1 MLYVQYRVHKYKSIQ
16 LIEPIAREHHNMMQP
31 EQVSILNLDW
41 VTIEQEFTKTPGKI
55 QPHGLLLTLQE
66 PDLKILQVSRNVLR
80 LFGVS
85 VSAFVNQPLSVF
97 LNKLQIIEIQ
107 NCLTCNNF
115 TYYNPIHLIFYIKN
129 RKIICDGI
137 LHRSQGVVILEL
149 ELTQDENVSFI
160 NFYHL
165 VRASVCKIQ
174 SANNF
179 KDLTQFLAQEIR
191 KICGFDRV
199 MIYQFDHEN
208 NGMVIAE
215 DKRRDLESFLG
226 LHYPHIDIPESAR
239 KLYEQNWLRLLVDI
253 DHEPIDLVPSIH
265 PLTQNPVDLSFSV
278 LRSASPCHLQYLRNM
293 GVKATLCISLIKKE
307 NLWGLIACHHYSP
320 RYVSY
325 TIRKSCEFL
334 GQVMAVE
341 LPYKEISEDYHYYRE
356 KLKLVRKNLLK
367 APVLETSFIQSLAED
382 ETNLLNLVQAQGAVM
397 RFGEDMIL
405 VGQTP
410 LLGEVQKLFQWLS
423 RYCHQ
428 EIFYSDCLPKLYPQA
443 QTYKDVASGILAL
456 SLSPNQSEYHLIWFR
471 PEVIQT
477 VNWAG
482 NPQESVKI
490 EEEKLILTPRKS
502 FELWKQIVKLK
513 SLPWKTIEIDTAKEL
528 RNALM
533 LAALESSEQ
542 QLRQSKELAQVTL
555 QSIGD
560 AVITTNSQGQIE
572 SLNPVAEEL
581 TGWSLIEAK
590 DLPLNDVFRI
600 FDGSTHQFIE
610 NPVEK
615 VLKEGCIFDFSDN
628 VILRSKDGKERAID
642 NSAAPIRSRD
652 GSIIGAVLV
661 FRDVTQE
668 RELAHRLSWQA
679 CHDSLTGLMNRS
691 EFEKQV
697 KKTLQLVQNSPEHHA
712 ICYLDLDQFKIVND
726 TCGHLAGDEL
736 LRQLSSLLQS
746 QVTERDT
753 LARLGGDEF
762 GLLLNYYSL
771 DEAHKKAIELCNL
784 VRDFRFTWEE
794 KVFSVG
800 VSIGLVAIDHKALD
814 LATVLSA
821 ADAACYAAKNQGRN
835 RVHLYQADDQDL
847 IQQRR
852 EIRWAA
858 QIPQALEENRFCL
871 YYQSIVE
878 VNPASKPHKH
888 GEVLLRLRHPS
899 GELISPMAFIPAAER
914 YDLMKSIDRWVIRTV
929 FEHLEQRY
937 CSVNLPENP
946 ADIQEF
952 YAINLSG
959 ASLNDDEFIQFLYDQ
974 FQQYKIPPQVICFE
988 ITETIAIANLKKAV
1002 ELIQSLKG
1010 LGCSFALDD
1019 FGSGMSSFSY
1029 LKTLP
1034 IDYLKIDGGFVKD
1047 ILTDPVARE
1056 IVEAIHRI
1064 GHVMKIKTIA
1074 EFVENDAILAEL
1086 QNIGIDYAQGYGI
1099 SKPQAFIL
1107 PTIKSGGETD
1117 LNIY

>member
-1 MLYVQYRVHKYKSIQ
+1 
-16 LIEPIAREHHNMMQP
+16 MQQ
-31 EQVSILNLDW
+31 EEASILNQDFVAL
-41 VTIEQEFTKTPGKI
+41 EEEFINTPGRI

-66 PDLKILQVSRNVLR
+66 PDLKILQVSRNALR
-80 LFGVS
+80 LFGIS
-85 VSAFVNQPLSVF
+85 VSAFLNRPLSHF
-97 LNKLQIIEIQ
+97 LNKLQFFQIQ
-107 NCLTCNNF
+107 DCLISNNF
-115 TYYNPIHLIFYIKN
+115 QYYNPIHLIFHIKN
-129 RKIICDGI
+129 KKIICDGI
-137 LHRSQGVVILEL
+137 LHRYQDNVILEL
-149 ELTQDENVSFI
+149 ELNQDENVTFI

-165 VRASVCKIQ
+165 VRSSVCKIQ
-174 SANNF
+174 SATNF
-179 KDLTQFLAQEIR
+179 QDLSLFLSQEIR
-191 KICGFDRV
+191 KISGFDRV
-199 MIYQFDHEN
+199 MIYQFDQEK
-208 NGMVIAE
+208 NGVVIAE
-215 DKRRDLESFLG
+215 DKQEDLESLLG
-226 LHYPHIDIPESAR
+226 LHYPHLDIPEFAR
-239 KLYEQNWLRLLVDI
+239 DLYQRNWLRLLVDI
-253 DHEPIDLVPSIH
+253 NHQPVDIVPPIH
-265 PLTQNPVDLSFSV
+265 PLTQKPLDLSFSV
-278 LRSASPCHLQYLRNM
+278 LRSVSPCHLEYLRNM
-293 GVKATLCISLIKKE
+293 GVQATLCISLIKKE
-307 NLWGLIACHHYSP
+307 SLWGLIACHHYSP

-325 TIRKSCEFL
+325 TIRKACEFL

-341 LPYKEISEDYHYYRE
+341 LPYKEISEDYLYYRE
-356 KLKLVRKNLLK
+356 KLKLVSKNLLN
-367 APVLETSFIQSLAED
+367 APALETSFIQSLAQD
-382 ETNLLNLVQAQGAVM
+382 QTNLLNLVKAQGAM
-397 RFGEDMIL
+397 IRFGEDVML

-410 LLGEVQKLFQWLS
+410 PLGEVQKLIDWLS
-423 RYCHQ
+423 QYCHQ
-428 EIFYSDCLPKLYPQA
+428 EIFYTDCLPKLYPQA
-443 QTYKDVASGILAL
+443 ESYKDLVSGILAI

-482 NPQESVKI
+482 NPQDSI
-490 EEEKLILTPRKS
+490 EIEQQGLRRLTPRQS
-502 FELWKQIVKLK
+502 FELWKETVKLK
-513 SLPWKTIEIDTAKEL
+513 SLPWKPIEIETAQEL
-528 RNALM
+528 RNSLM
-533 LAALESSEQ
+533 LAALESSEH

-581 TGWSLIEAK
+581 TGWSVLEAK
-590 DLPLNDVFRI
+590 GLPLKDVFKI
-600 FDGSTHQFIE
+600 LDVKTHLFSE

-628 VILRSKDGKERAID
+628 VILRAKDGKERAID

-652 GSIIGAVLV
+652 GAIIGAVLV

-668 RELAHRLSWQA
+668 RELANRLSWQA
-679 CHDSLTGLMNRS
+679 CHDSLTGLINRS

-697 KKTLQLVQNSPEHHA
+697 TKTLKLVRESPHHHA

-736 LRQLSSLLQS
+736 LRQLSCLLQN

-771 DEAHKKAIELCNL
+771 DEAQKKAVDLCNV
-784 VRDFRFTWEE
+784 VRDFRFAWDE
-794 KVFSVG
+794 KVFSIG
-800 VSIGLVAIDHKALD
+800 VSIGLVQITDKTHD

-835 RVHLYQADDQDL
+835 RVHLYHADDQEL

-858 QIPQALEENRFCL
+858 RIPQALEENRFCL
-871 YYQSIVE
+871 YYQPIMDI
-878 VNPASKPHKH
+878 NPATKPHKH
-888 GEVLLRLRHPS
+888 GEVLLRLRDTS
-899 GELISPMAFIPAAER
+899 GQLISPMAFIPAAER

-929 FEHLEQRY
+929 FQHLEQHY
-937 CSVNLPENP
+937 LSIHLSENLAE
-946 ADIQEF
+946 IQEF

-959 ASLNDDEFIQFLYDQ
+959 ASLNDDEFIQFLHEQ
-974 FQQYKIPPQVICFE
+974 FAQYKVPPQVICFE
-988 ITETIAIANLKKAV
+988 ITETLAIANLKKAV
-1002 ELIQSLKG
+1002 QLIQSFKR

-1074 EFVENDAILAEL
+1074 EFVENDAILTEL
-1086 QNIGIDYAQGYGI
+1086 KKIGINYAQGYGI
-1099 SKPQAFIL
+1099 GKPQPFIL
-1107 PTIKSGGETD
+1107 PVIKSGGETN
-1117 LNIY
+1117 LNKH